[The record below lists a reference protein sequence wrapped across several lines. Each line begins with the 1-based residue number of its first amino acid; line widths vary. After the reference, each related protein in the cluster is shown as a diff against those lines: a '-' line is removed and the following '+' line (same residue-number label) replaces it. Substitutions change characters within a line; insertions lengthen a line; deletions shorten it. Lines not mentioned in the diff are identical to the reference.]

1 MPFYNITFRN
11 EKNRIQTERTVE
23 GKENETEAELAEHI
37 TDPIAKKPG
46 WKVVEGSKREVEFV
60 TKRGGR

>member
-1 MPFYNITFRN
+1 
-11 EKNRIQTERTVE
+11 TVE
-23 GKENETEAELAEHI
+23 GKENESEAELTERV

-46 WKVVEGSKREVEFV
+46 WKVVEGSKREVEFG